1 MGKYSSLVK
10 ESTAATDKMKFK
22 FISGKYS
29 GGEFFIRD
37 GQKLSIGRDIS
48 SDVAIVDSKV
58 SRNHATIISRAGRIF
73 VEDHNSTNGTFVNGE
88 KILPSSPV
96 EIANGFKIGIGDS
109 VIAVG
114 EDIADKDEKAE
125 RSVKEDTPSG
135 QKAVSTTQNTGQA
148 RPPVQEYEEDEPLT
162 LDAIAEKA
170 EKIENNK
177 ISVAKVALKKGGPAT
192 TSKTVPDSAVAS
204 SKGSLSAIDPV
215 DLLKLLSQS
224 SSSGYLI
231 VNIASPFNEK
241 VEIAI
246 GKSGIVAAD
255 CISARNFSQ
264 EKALSRFVLA
274 RDGEYEFKVDEAPK
288 REETNR
294 FLEDVFMEI
303 SSQRGLLARY
313 RKITNADQLRF
324 MIPITGKLSALS
336 KAELETLQ
344 FMVNTREV
352 LPYLNMFPDN
362 DDFILLSEIL
372 KFIDLGI
379 LFGDNNEE
387 DHVENLVPDDILQI

>member
-10 ESTAATDKMKFK
+10 ESGAAADKMKFR

-73 VEDHNSTNGTFVNGE
+73 IEDHNSTNGTFVNGE

-96 EIANGFKIGIGDS
+96 EIHNGFKISIGDS

-114 EDIADKDEKAE
+114 EGDADNNEKVE

-135 QKAVSTTQNTGQA
+135 QIGVSSTQNTGKVM
-148 RPPVQEYEEDEPLT
+148 PPLDEYDEDEPLT

-170 EKIENNK
+170 EKVENNK

-231 VNIASPFNEK
+231 VNISSPFEEK
-241 VEIAI
+241 IEIAI
-246 GKSGIVAAD
+246 GRAGIVASE
-255 CISARNFSQ
+255 CISSRNFSQ
-264 EKALSRFVLA
+264 EKALSRFILA
-274 RDGEYEFKVDEAPK
+274 KDGEYEFKVDEAPK
-288 REETNR
+288 REEINR

-303 SSQRGLLARY
+303 STQKGLLARY
-313 RKITNADQLRF
+313 RKIINADQLRF
-324 MIPITGKLSALS
+324 MIPITGKLSDLS
-336 KAELETLQ
+336 KPELETLQ

-387 DHVENLVPDDILQI
+387 DHIENLVPDDILQI